1 MDGNAFLT
9 EDAAFLNLQKYFQEK
24 GKDLNIHQL
33 FVQDPER
40 FKKYRYYFTR
50 PFFFKTIFITQ
61 VYSCRR
67 VVNIF
72 YNCCLPTFF
81 EASNLQPRKM
91 VKF

>member
-40 FKKYRYYFTR
+40 FKKYRYYFHV
-50 PFFFKTIFITQ
+50 PFFKKL
-61 VYSCRR
+61 Y
-67 VVNIF
+67 
-72 YNCCLPTFF
+72 L
-81 EASNLQPRKM
+81 
-91 VKF
+91 